1 MALIEILKSL
11 FKNKQVFSYTSR
23 LNKTKIIGINPFIL
37 IVFIFFLTLTFFT
50 ISNVVSNKNVQNK
63 NNVEDITRTN
73 EFSNLTNFF
82 ISKINSPYKE
92 IKYVIKNNDSI
103 EKILKKIDVR
113 NKDVKIIS
121 TKLKQK
127 KLSNIYVGRELNI
140 VLKKLPNESHT
151 VVNLI
156 FPISNTSSIEVRK
169 SNDEFI
175 IKENILRLNKR
186 EVVVKAVIN
195 NNLYSSAVKKGIE
208 PNIIVEF
215 ARIFG
220 FEVDFQR
227 DIRKGDWFEIFYE
240 KFEDDNNK
248 VRDTGKIIYASM
260 YVNGE
265 EINLYNFK
273 FKNENEEYFD
283 IKGKSIT
290 KSLMKTPIN
299 GARLSSSFG
308 MRKHPILGYNKM
320 HRGTD
325 FAAPSGTPIMASG
338 SGTVTRARWCGG
350 GGNCVKIKHNSTY
363 ETIYAH
369 MKSFAK
375 GIKEG
380 KKVKQ
385 GQIIGYVGS
394 TGMSTGPHLHYEVV
408 VNGKK
413 VNSQKLKLPSGKI
426 LKGVARKEF
435 EIERIKIDLRLSEKR

>member
-1 MALIEILKSL
+1 MALNEI
-11 FKNKQVFSYTSR
+11 FKNFKKMAGNYRALNWKYFFYLFS
-23 LNKTKIIGINPFIL
+23 IIL
-37 IVFIFFLTLTFFT
+37 FFT
-50 ISNVVSNKNVQNK
+50 IFIIISNLINQKNKVESQNLNSMIESK
-63 NNVEDITRTN
+63 
-73 EFSNLTNFF
+73 EFSNLTGYFV
-82 ISKINSPYKE
+82 SKINSPYKE
-92 IKYVIKNNDSI
+92 IEYLIQNNDSI
-103 EKILKKIDVR
+103 EKILKKLEINTNDI
-113 NKDVKIIS
+113 KIIS
-121 TKLKQK
+121 NNLKEK
-127 KLSNIYVGRELNI
+127 KLTNIYAGRTLLL
-140 VLKKLPNESHT
+140 VLKKLEDGSNT
-151 VVNLI
+151 VVNLTY
-156 FPISNTSSIEVRK
+156 PVNNTLNIEIRK
-169 SNDEFI
+169 TQNNFI
-175 IKENILRLNKR
+175 VKKNILKLYKK
-186 EVVVKAVIN
+186 EIVIKN
-195 NNLYSSAVKKGIE
+195 EIKSSLYSAAIKSGIE

-240 KFEDDNNK
+240 RFEDDNNI
-248 VRDTGKIIYASM
+248 VQDTGKIIYASM
-260 YVNGE
+260 FVNGA

-273 FKNENEEYFD
+273 DGSGDIGFYD
-283 IKGKSIT
+283 IKGKSIV

-299 GARLSSSFG
+299 GARLSSSYG

-338 SGTVTRARWCGG
+338 AGKITRARWCGG

-369 MKSFAK
+369 MKSFAR

-380 KKVKQ
+380 RRVKQ

-394 TGMSTGPHLHYEVV
+394 TGLSTGPHLHYEVI

-426 LKGVARKEF
+426 LKGEARQEF
-435 EIERIKIDLRLSEKR
+435 ELARIKIDLKLSQLR

>member
-1 MALIEILKSL
+1 MNL
-11 FKNKQVFSYTSR
+11 FKNLEFFGAVIKKGSF
-23 LNKTKIIGINPFIL
+23 KIIKEKNFFPLIFVPIIL
-37 IVFIFFLTLTFFT
+37 ISLIIIISSKEIIESKDTTNKENLQFI
-50 ISNVVSNKNVQNK
+50 SKSK
-63 NNVEDITRTN
+63 
-73 EFSNLTNFF
+73 EFSNLSSFI
-82 ISKINSPYKE
+82 ISKINSPYFE
-92 IKYVIKNNDSI
+92 IKYSIENNDTI
-103 EKILKKIDVR
+103 EKILKKFNV
-113 NKDVKIIS
+113 NNAEVKNIS
-121 TKLKQK
+121 NKLKQK
-127 KLSNIYVGRELNI
+127 KLSNIYTGRKLSI
-140 VLKKLPNESHT
+140 ILKKKENGTNS
-151 VVNLI
+151 VVNLL
-156 FPISNTSSIEVRK
+156 FPINNTTSIEIRK
-169 SNDEFI
+169 SRDDFFV
-175 IKENILRLNKR
+175 KENILKLYKK
-186 EVVVKAVIN
+186 EIIVKNIIE
-195 NNLYSSAVKKGIE
+195 NNLYSSAMKSGIE
-208 PNIIVEF
+208 PNIIIEF
-215 ARIFG
+215 ARVFG

-227 DIRKGDWFEIFYE
+227 DIRKGDWFEILYE
-240 KFEDDNNK
+240 KFEDDNQK

-273 FKNENEEYFD
+273 DNGIEEYYD

-338 SGTVTRARWCGG
+338 SGTITRARWCGG

-375 GIKEG
+375 GIREG

-394 TGMSTGPHLHYEVV
+394 TGLSTGPHLHYEVI

-413 VNSQKLKLPSGKI
+413 VNSQRLKLPSGKI
-426 LKGVARKEF
+426 LKGKSRENF
-435 EIERIKIDLRLSEKR
+435 ELERIKIDLKISDLR